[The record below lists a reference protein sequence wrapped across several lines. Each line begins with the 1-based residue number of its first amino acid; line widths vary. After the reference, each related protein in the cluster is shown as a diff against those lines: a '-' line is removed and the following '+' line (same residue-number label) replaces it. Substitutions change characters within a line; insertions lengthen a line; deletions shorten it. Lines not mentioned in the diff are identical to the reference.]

1 MKKTLLVLPFL
12 LFINGCG
19 VDEEV
24 EVPPEIKE
32 ALSEPEEPKEEIIEE
47 PANEVLSEEN
57 TLDSTQTEESS
68 VEPQTQEEF
77 PVSPLSVPDNVST
90 EEIEIREGVQY
101 LKDSDTPYTGTV
113 FKLHDNGE
121 KEMELNLKDGKPD
134 GVIVTYYG
142 NGQKKE
148 QSNFKDGKPA
158 DGEWFGWHEN
168 GQMKVKMII
177 EDGETISEEFWNSEG
192 EQVDSSLESEES
204 GK

>member
-192 EQVDSSLESEES
+192 EQVDSSLESE
-204 GK
+204 G

>member
-1 MKKTLLVLPFL
+1 MKKTLLLLPFL
-12 LFINGCG
+12 VFINGCG
-19 VDEEV
+19 VKEEV
-24 EVPPEIKE
+24 EVPAEIKE

-47 PANEVLSEEN
+47 PTNEVPSEEN

-192 EQVDSSLESEES
+192 EQVDSSLESE
-204 GK
+204 G

>member
-1 MKKTLLVLPFL
+1 MRKTLLLLPFL

-19 VDEEV
+19 VEEEV
-24 EVPPEIKE
+24 EVPAEIEE
-32 ALSEPEEPKEEIIEE
+32 ALSKPEEPTKVAIEE
-47 PANEVLSEEN
+47 PVNEASTSEN
-57 TLDSTQTEESS
+57 TPDSNLTEEPL
-68 VEPQTQEEF
+68 VDPQPQEEV

-121 KEMELNLKDGKPD
+121 KEMEVNLKDGKPD
-134 GVIVTYYG
+134 GLIVTYYE

-158 DGEWFGWHEN
+158 DGEWFSWHEN

-177 EDGETISEEFWNSEG
+177 EDGETISEEYWNSG
-192 EQVDSSLESEES
+192 GDSVDSSLESE
-204 GK
+204 K

>member
-47 PANEVLSEEN
+47 PANKVAPDEN
-57 TLDSTQTEESS
+57 TLDITQTEEPS
-68 VEPQTQEEF
+68 VEPQAQEEF

-192 EQVDSSLESEES
+192 EQVDSSLESES
-204 GK
+204 

>member
-1 MKKTLLVLPFL
+1 MKKTLLLLPFL
-12 LFINGCG
+12 VFINGCG
-19 VDEEV
+19 VKEEV
-24 EVPPEIKE
+24 EVPAEIKE
-32 ALSEPEEPKEEIIEE
+32 ALSEPEEPKEEILEE
-47 PANEVLSEEN
+47 STNEVPPKEN
-57 TLDSTQTEESS
+57 TSESTQTEEPPID
-68 VEPQTQEEF
+68 PQAQEEI

-192 EQVDSSLESEES
+192 EQVDSSLESE
-204 GK
+204 G

>member
-1 MKKTLLVLPFL
+1 MKKTLLLLPFL

-19 VDEEV
+19 VKEEV
-24 EVPPEIKE
+24 EVPAEIKE

-47 PANEVLSEEN
+47 PANKVAPDEN
-57 TLDSTQTEESS
+57 TLDITQTEEPS
-68 VEPQTQEEF
+68 VEPQAQEEF

-90 EEIEIREGVQY
+90 EEIETREGVQY

-121 KEMELNLKDGKPD
+121 KGVEVSLKDGRPD
-134 GVIVTYYG
+134 GVIVTYYE

-177 EDGETISEEFWNSEG
+177 EGGETISEEFWNSEG
-192 EQVDSSLESEES
+192 EQVDSSLESES
-204 GK
+204 

>member
-47 PANEVLSEEN
+47 PANEVPSEEN

-192 EQVDSSLESEES
+192 EQVDSSLESE
-204 GK
+204 G